1 MADKTVD
8 GYISGLESWQAE
20 IVSQVRGIIL
30 QAAPQAKESIK
41 WAQPVYE
48 SGGPFAYMK
57 AFKKAVNFGFWRGID
72 LDDPK
77 GILEGSGDKMR
88 HVKLTSLEDIDAAQ
102 FADFVRQA
110 VELNQVKGDPTKGG

>member
-8 GYISGLESWQAE
+8 GYIAGLESWQAE

-30 QAAPQAKESIK
+30 QAAPHAKESIK

>member
-1 MADKTVD
+1 MADKTMD

-57 AFKKAVNFGFWRGID
+57 AFKKTVNFRF
-72 LDDPK
+72 
-77 GILEGSGDKMR
+77 
-88 HVKLTSLEDIDAAQ
+88 
-102 FADFVRQA
+102 
-110 VELNQVKGDPTKGG
+110 